1 VITEKRFTREV
12 LSLMSEDIK
21 EASFREIL
29 WCGKLNSEGL
39 ISHVSVAARGTES
52 EVPALFPH
60 MDKGDVVIH
69 NHPSGVLEP
78 SSADLSVASLL
89 GNRGIGFFIINNE
102 LTRFYAVAEPVKR
115 KADSFLDEES
125 LVFSLS
131 PGGALS
137 NLDENYEHR
146 ISQTDLLRLFCRG
159 FNENLIIAAEAGT
172 GVGKSFA
179 YLIPALKWAEENDE
193 RVVISTATINLQQQ
207 IMEKDIPLVK
217 KIIGSTVKAVLV
229 KGRRNYICHSRLKEQ
244 MDENSLFLDEGDPL
258 KVIYDWSQ
266 ISSTGSRTELN
277 FHPDESLWSKICSE
291 SDTCSGM
298 RCAWYENCF
307 VMRARREAASAGILV
322 VNHHLLFA
330 DLALRQAGVGYE
342 SGAVLPVY
350 DRIIFDEAHNIE
362 NSATSFF
369 SESLSKF
376 SIYQLLSRL
385 YRQKKGRASGAAV
398 RIEALTGP
406 LPLLA
411 DINQQISNIKAKAEI
426 LDSVSRDFT
435 GDSYTRRISGIPEEI
450 LNSSLLNPMGDLQ
463 KELLNLSEQCHDI
476 LKAVPEEEEENP
488 LVFEFKALNRRIQE
502 QAAFCEKFRNYSEYG
517 ESVFWIDRKRTGSG
531 EFFERFIITPL
542 DIAGLMNESVYSQFK
557 SVICTSATL
566 TVKNSF
572 QFWNSRVGLN
582 YAESER
588 VLCDIFPSP
597 FDYENRAL
605 LAVPSDAPLP
615 EEGEAYFRFVSQYCR
630 EAVNTSEG
638 SALLLFTSYD
648 MLRNVYDELKP
659 MLDSSGITAY
669 RQGDDD
675 RTRLLNNFRKDIS
688 SVLFATD
695 SFWEGVDTPG
705 ESLKLV
711 IISRLP
717 FRVPTDPVVMARV
730 EAIEKKGGNPF
741 MELSLPEAVMKF
753 KQGFGRLMRHNND
766 RGVVLILDSRVIK
779 KRYGSLFLN
788 SLPPAGRS
796 IKERDSLLLEIE
808 DFLYGN

>member
-1 VITEKRFTREV
+1 MANDLAEAVYKEV
-12 LSLMSEDIK
+12 
-21 EASFREIL
+21 L

-78 SSADLSVASLL
+78 SKADLSVASSL
-89 GNRGIGFFIINNE
+89 GNQGVGFFIINNN

-115 KADSFLDEES
+115 KSDSLLNEED
-125 LVFSLS
+125 LAFTLS

-137 NLDENYEHR
+137 SLDNNYEYR
-146 ISQTDLLRLFCRG
+146 ASQTDLLRLFCRG

-179 YLIPALKWAEENDE
+179 YLIPAFKWAEENEE

-217 KIIGSTVKAVLV
+217 KISGSSIKVVLV

-244 MDENSLFLDEGDPL
+244 MDENSLFIDEGDPL
-258 KVIYDWSQ
+258 KVIFDWSL

-277 FHPDESLWSKICSE
+277 FNPEESLWAKICSE
-291 SDTCSGM
+291 SDTCSGI

-330 DLALRQAGVGYE
+330 DLALRQAGLGYE

-362 NSATSFF
+362 HSATSFF

-376 SIYQLLSRL
+376 SIYQLLNRL
-385 YRQKKGRASGAAV
+385 YRQKRGKASGAAV

-406 LPLLA
+406 LSRLA

-435 GDSYTRRISGIPEEI
+435 GDSFTRRINGISEEN
-450 LNSSLLNPMGDLQ
+450 LNSGLLNPMGDLQ
-463 KELLNLSEQCHDI
+463 KELLILSEQCHDI
-476 LKAVPEEEEENP
+476 VKAIPEEDEDNP
-488 LVFEFKALNRRIQE
+488 LAFEFKALNRRIQE
-502 QAAFCEKFRNYSEYG
+502 QAAFCEKFRNYNEYG
-517 ESVFWIDRKRTGSG
+517 ESVFWIDRKRTGTG

-542 DIAGLMNESVYSQFK
+542 DISGLMNESVYSRFK

-566 TVKNSF
+566 TVQNSF
-572 QFWNSRVGLN
+572 QYWNKRVGLN
-582 YAESER
+582 FAEKHR

-597 FDYENRAL
+597 FDYEKRVL

-615 EEGEAYFRFVSQYCR
+615 EKGEAYYRFVSESCR
-630 EAVNTSEG
+630 EAVISSEG
-638 SALLLFTSYD
+638 SALLLFTSYE
-648 MLRNVYDELKP
+648 MLRNVYNELKP
-659 MLDSSGITAY
+659 ILDRSGITAY

-711 IISRLP
+711 IICRLP
-717 FRVPTDPVVMARV
+717 FKVPTDPVVMARV
-730 EAIEKKGGNPF
+730 EAIEKRGGNPF

-753 KQGFGRLMRHNND
+753 KQGFGRLMRHNSD

-796 IKERDSLLLEIE
+796 IQDRENLLLKIE